1 MLITG
6 ASSGLGERFARVAAA
21 NGANVVLAARRVD
34 RLDGLQRELEGCGAR
49 AIAVS
54 MDVADEA
61 STIAAYDRAE
71 TAFGTIDSV
80 VANAGTNFEGPVL
93 DLAVAEFDQLFAVNV
108 RGVFLTAREGA
119 RRMMTH
125 GSRERAHGRIV
136 IISSVTAHHVA
147 AGLAPYSASKAA
159 VTQLGRVMARDW
171 ANKGINVNM
180 ICPGYVGTDINY
192 EWFAGDGG
200 KKQIASFPRRRLM
213 DAGALDALLLY
224 LASDASAQ
232 VTGSVFTVDD
242 GQTL

>member
-1 MLITG
+1 M
-6 ASSGLGERFARVAAA
+6 
-21 NGANVVLAARRVD
+21 
-34 RLDGLQRELEGCGAR
+34 
-49 AIAVS
+49 
-54 MDVADEA
+54 
-61 STIAAYDRAE
+61 
-71 TAFGTIDSV
+71 
-80 VANAGTNFEGPVL
+80 
-93 DLAVAEFDQLFAVNV
+93 AEFDQLFAVNV

-119 RRMMTH
+119 RRMITQ

-147 AGLAPYSASKAA
+147 VGLAPYSASKAA

-180 ICPGYVGTDINY
+180 ICPGYVRTDIND